1 MYGKVLPYKRRI
13 HFDGNSLMNLN
24 GSGASPGITYGYYL
38 GTKTMSLL
46 TATEKPVYFC
56 YGIGGRRTQVLINEF
71 PTKILPN
78 FQKGDIVV
86 MWEITNDAHDETTD
100 TTGAVIYSRVVD
112 YCNMV
117 RSYGGYI
124 ILITGIARDM
134 TGFDDANISDRI
146 FACNALIRTNAA
158 NICDGVAD
166 FGALSIFDQKADAAV
181 SANYMTDRTHIK
193 NAAYDTAAPSLAT
206 VIDNLLLS
214 I

>member
-13 HFDGNSLMNLN
+13 HFDGNSLMNLA
-24 GSGASPGITYGYYL
+24 GTGTAPGVTQGYYL

-56 YGIGGRRTQVLINEF
+56 YGVGGRRTQVLIDEF

-86 MWEITNDAHDETTD
+86 MWEITNHAHDETTD
-100 TTGAVIYSRVVD
+100 TTGVILYNKVVD
-112 YCNMV
+112 YCNMD

-146 FACNALIRTNAA
+146 FACNALIRANAST
-158 NICDGVAD
+158 ICDGVAD
-166 FGALSIFDQKADAAV
+166 FGALSIFDSKADV
-181 SANYMTDRTHIK
+181 ANSTYYMTDRTHIK
-193 NAAYDTAAPSLAT
+193 NAAYDFAAQTLAT
-206 VIDNLLLS
+206 VIDTLLLS